1 MLKLHKDKHEL
12 ELKNFYNSVAEFGS
26 FMNEYDAV
34 EFFQMIIKELPF
46 EENLIELIKNYTF
59 STIEKNRDFRKTY
72 MNR

>member
-26 FMNEYDAV
+26 FMSEYDAV